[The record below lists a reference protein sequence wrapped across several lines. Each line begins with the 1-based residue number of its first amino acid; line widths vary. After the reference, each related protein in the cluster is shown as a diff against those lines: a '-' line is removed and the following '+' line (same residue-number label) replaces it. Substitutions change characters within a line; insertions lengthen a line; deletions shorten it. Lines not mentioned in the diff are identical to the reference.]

1 MTSRVDVPGK
11 TLNALIG
18 AQKPVAQPPEKPEK
32 PDKPQ
37 NTEKPE
43 GLSPLRQKIIAIAQQ
58 QAMPPPGKVSDL
70 VTMKDPATGK
80 VMRKGWQ
87 QLQRFFDE
95 AVSGW
100 TPNHWKDPK
109 ILAGVQ
115 IPGRRIP
122 QPGTSGVSWC
132 GIFATWVLIEAGMKV
147 KWGLG
152 KGINLPIKGDQN
164 FRAGDVCIKKGDR
177 VHHFIPITDGDPMQT
192 VNGNSDNQSILI
204 KPLARS
210 QVAYYYQVD

>member
-1 MTSRVDVPGK
+1 MAKKISASVGKGGKNYPPDVKTIQALLNAAGATPKLDVDGKCGPKTYWAITQFQQKNLGFGDGRVDVPGK
-11 TLNALIG
+11 TLDALTAAYKPG
-18 AQKPVAQPPEKPEK
+18 APPPPK
-32 PDKPQ
+32 PDNPAQ
-37 NTEKPE
+37 VDKPE

-58 QAMPPPGKVSDL
+58 QAAPPPGKVSDL
-70 VTMKDPATGK
+70 VTIQDPATGK

-122 QPGTSGVSWC
+122 QP
-132 GIFATWVLIEAGMKV
+132 E
-147 KWGLG
+147 
-152 KGINLPIKGDQN
+152 P
-164 FRAGDVCIKKGDR
+164 RA
-177 VHHFIPITDGDPMQT
+177 
-192 VNGNSDNQSILI
+192 
-204 KPLARS
+204 
-210 QVAYYYQVD
+210 